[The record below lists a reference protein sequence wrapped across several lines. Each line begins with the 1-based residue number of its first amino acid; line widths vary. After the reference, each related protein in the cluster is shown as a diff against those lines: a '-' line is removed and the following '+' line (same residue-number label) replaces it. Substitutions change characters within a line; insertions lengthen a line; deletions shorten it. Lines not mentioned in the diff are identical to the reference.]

1 MLAYTVME
9 KNLSLFFGANHANCL
24 PFVMQFMDNPA
35 QLLMNHPAQ
44 LTMNSRSFPST
55 TARWEWNYII
65 IHWRGVVE
73 FGWELWSAELERS
86 HIRVNN
92 FCSQISIC
100 FTPLRKCCK
109 VKNFRISH
117 QSGIFMLFNM
127 KWYDNNI
134 MALKQQLLYIIL
146 CFFMDLIWPQ
156 LLRFFAK
163 IL

>member
-1 MLAYTVME
+1 MEVLAYTVME

-44 LTMNSRSFPST
+44 LAMNSRSFTST

-86 HIRVNN
+86 HIGAN
-92 FCSQISIC
+92 FFWSCILFVLHQHTYIFGDVKGQKISKAINR
-100 FTPLRKCCK
+100 TKITIL
-109 VKNFRISH
+109 RISLYREMFTEH
-117 QSGIFMLFNM
+117 CSG
-127 KWYDNNI
+127 
-134 MALKQQLLYIIL
+134 
-146 CFFMDLIWPQ
+146 
-156 LLRFFAK
+156 
-163 IL
+163 